1 MTPEDLSRIA
11 GTSLNEAALT
21 NLSSFAGMVTRWNPR
36 INLISPGTLP
46 EIWTR
51 HIADSAQLFRYL
63 PERADSLVDIGS
75 GGGFPAIVLAILLA
89 ASGRRMKI
97 DLIESDRRKAAFLS
111 TALRGLGLSATVHP
125 RRADEVA
132 PLAAA
137 VVTARA
143 LAPLERL
150 VPLALRHLDRDGVG
164 IFPKGR
170 NHLQELAAGSERF
183 RVRDIVPSLTD
194 AESAIIMIERS
205 DHAAVG

>member
-1 MTPEDLSRIA
+1 MTPEILS
-11 GTSLNEAALT
+11 GTVGASLNEQAISR
-21 NLSSFAGMVTRWNPR
+21 LSGFAQMVTRWNPR
-36 INLISPGTLP
+36 INLISPGTVP
-46 EIWTR
+46 DIWTR
-51 HIADSAQLFRYL
+51 HVADSAQLYRLL
-63 PERADSLVDIGS
+63 PDRAASLVDLGS
-75 GGGFPAIVLAILLA
+75 GGGFPGIVLAILLA
-89 ASGRRMKI
+89 ATGRPMKI

-111 TALRGLGLSATVHP
+111 SALRELDVSATVHP
-125 RRADEVA
+125 RRAEEVP

-150 VPLALRHLDRDGVG
+150 VPLALRHLDHDGVG

-170 NHLQELAAGSERF
+170 QHMAELALASDQF

-194 AESAIIMIERS
+194 AESATIMIERS